1 MIMVDEYDVQIVQ
14 PTSEW
19 HSKNDAEMMV
29 QHKNSFHKV
38 KRFLRNTTWPF
49 WGVYVIVTDFLTKH
63 ETGVIVQ
70 PPYSPDSFFSQF

>member
-29 QHKNSFHKV
+29 QHECIPQSQKIFKEYYLTI
-38 KRFLRNTTWPF
+38 LRRLRDCHWLFDQTRNGSNCSATVF
-49 WGVYVIVTDFLTKH
+49 AGFF
-63 ETGVIVQ
+63 
-70 PPYSPDSFFSQF
+70 FFSQF